1 MEALILAGG
10 QGKRLRSMVND
21 RPKPL
26 ADIDG
31 RPFLYYL
38 MSAMKQNGVTRFII
52 AVGYMGEK
60 IINLIGNQFEGVPVT
75 YSNEEEPLGTGG
87 CVAKALPLLGK
98 DEAFLLVNGDT
109 LFNIDYGK
117 LKLQHETTSSE
128 LSIALFQATESNR
141 FGSVVRNESL
151 RVTMLPS
158 HRAVKG
164 APCSGGLYL
173 INPDVLTKK
182 LPSLKKF
189 SFEDL
194 WLPDLLSRDVKI
206 YGFEMPGK
214 FIDIGLPNDY
224 SFVKKNKR
232 IFFKESPSI

>member
-10 QGKRLRSMVND
+10 QGKRLRSIVSD

-38 MSAMKQNGVTRFII
+38 MSAMKQKGVTHFII

-87 CVAKALPLLGK
+87 CIAKALPLLEK
-98 DEAFLLVNGDT
+98 DEAFLMVNGDT
-109 LFNIDYGK
+109 LFNIDYGD
-117 LKLQHETTSSE
+117 LKLLHKTSSSE
-128 LSIALFQATESNR
+128 LSIALLQAPESNR
-141 FGSVVRNESL
+141 FGSVERDESL
-151 RVTMLPS
+151 RVTMLPP

-164 APCSGGLYL
+164 APCNGGLYL
-173 INPDVLTKK
+173 INPDVLINK
-182 LPSLKKF
+182 LPVLKKF
-189 SFEDL
+189 SFEDY
-194 WLPDLLSRDVKI
+194 WLPDLQSRDVKI
-206 YGFEMPGK
+206 YGFEMPGT
-214 FIDIGLPNDY
+214 FIDIGLPIDY
-224 SFVKKNKR
+224 NYIKKNKN
-232 IFFKESPSI
+232 IFLN